1 MSSSGK
7 IHCMNDDK
15 NILTKSH
22 NTLITSQ
29 TGQSLTRAKSFKVT
43 SQTPNYAQYVRT
55 VKAYALAGL
64 PFEHIANAGDTLG
77 DLVERGEID
86 APISEMEGKMGEI
99 VEDESKMLAWQ
110 NRGVKVSKLG
120 QLTTGV
126 SVTGKE
132 VVTISQSVT
141 TNQQGEQ
148 TINVIEGIGVFNQQ
162 TPQIQNTT
170 PSNSSSHLEN
180 NPYLRAPADL
190 KKI

>member
-1 MSSSGK
+1 MTG
-7 IHCMNDDK
+7 DE
-15 NILTKSH
+15 ILTNPKSA
-22 NTLITSQ
+22 LIFNQ
-29 TGQSLTRAKSFKVT
+29 TDQSLTRAKSFKVT

-77 DLVERGEID
+77 DLVERGEIN
-86 APISEMEGKMGEI
+86 APISEMEEKMGEV
-99 VEDESKMLAWQ
+99 VEDESKLLAWQ
-110 NRGVKVSKLG
+110 NRGETISLTQQLPSAVSI
-120 QLTTGV
+120 
-126 SVTGKE
+126 TGKE
-132 VVTISQSVT
+132 VVTISQSIT
-141 TNQQGEQ
+141 TNHQGEQ

-170 PSNSSSHLEN
+170 PSTTSSHLEN

>member
-1 MSSSGK
+1 
-7 IHCMNDDK
+7 MNNDK

-29 TGQSLTRAKSFKVT
+29 SGQPITRAKSFKVT

-77 DLVERGEID
+77 DFVERGEID
-86 APISEMEGKMGEI
+86 APISELQEKMGEI

-110 NRGVKVSKLG
+110 NRGETISLTQ
-120 QLTTGV
+120 QLPSGV

-141 TNQQGEQ
+141 TTPQGEQ

-162 TPQIQNTT
+162 APQIQNTT
-170 PSNSSSHLEN
+170 PSTSPSHLEN

-190 KKI
+190 KKNF

>member
-1 MSSSGK
+1 MAG
-7 IHCMNDDK
+7 DK
-15 NILTKSH
+15 ALTNLKSA
-22 NTLITSQ
+22 LIFNQS
-29 TGQSLTRAKSFKVT
+29 GQSITHAKSFKVT

-64 PFEHIANAGDTLG
+64 SFEHIANAGDTLG
-77 DLVERGEID
+77 DFVERGEID
-86 APISEMEGKMGEI
+86 APISEMEKKMGEV
-99 VEDESKMLAWQ
+99 VEDESKLLAWQ
-110 NRGVKVSKLG
+110 NRGETIS
-120 QLTTGV
+120 LTLELPSGV

-141 TNQQGEQ
+141 IKPQEEQ

-162 TPQIQNTT
+162 APQIQNTT
-170 PSNSSSHLEN
+170 PSTSPSHLEN